1 MRAQND
7 QPLRVGALIACLLLP
22 HVTQAQTYVYRTTPH
37 GIPFTFSE
45 TEAGEETGPETS
57 TTADCYAPEN
67 IGQVAPAGWSG
78 CGGMLIVDNAMLSG
92 ASAAFVGGDASFA
105 IAGPDGNTYT
115 FADSAFNIF
124 TGQVTSLAS
133 LFYRTSFNG
142 DIGYWDTSNVTT
154 MFGLFRENSAFNQP
168 IEGWGT
174 SNVTMMNSMFRAA
187 TAFNRDLSGW
197 CVSNIPSNPNFF
209 DTIASSWSLPRPQ
222 WGTCPGG

>member
-1 MRAQND
+1 MRHH
-7 QPLRVGALIACLLLP
+7 LISRGATLLALLLASP
-22 HVTQAQTYVYRTTPH
+22 VAAQTYVFRTTT
-37 GIPFTFSE
+37 I
-45 TEAGEETGPETS
+45 
-57 TTADCYAPEN
+57 N
-67 IGQVAPAGWSG
+67 APAPPVLSGGAETPPTSASCYDPANMGLVGQPGWAG
-78 CGGMLIVDNAMLSG
+78 CAGMLIVDNAMLSG
-92 ASAAFVGGDASFA
+92 ASSAFVGGNASFA
-105 IAGPDGNTYT
+105 IVGPDGNTYT

-133 LFYRTSFNG
+133 LFYQTSFNG

-168 IEGWGT
+168 IESWDT
-174 SNVTMMNSMFRAA
+174 SKVTLMNSMFRAA